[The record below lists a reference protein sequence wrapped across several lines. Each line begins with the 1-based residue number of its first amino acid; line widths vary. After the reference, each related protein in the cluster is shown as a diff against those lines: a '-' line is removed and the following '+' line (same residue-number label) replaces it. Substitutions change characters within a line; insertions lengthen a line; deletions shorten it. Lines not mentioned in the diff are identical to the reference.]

1 MYFWL
6 NCKVYRQNLMTVVVI
21 TYRVSLVV
29 IIHVLR
35 LHNTH
40 TGLSELLMREK
51 VNSVLA

>member
-6 NCKVYRQNLMTVVVI
+6 NCKVYHQNLMTVVVI
-21 TYRVSLVV
+21 TYEVSLIV

-40 TGLSELLMREK
+40 AGLSEFLMKEK